1 MYLSHFGLT
10 AFPFQLQP
18 DPAFLFESRG
28 YHYTHQYLR
37 YGLMQ
42 KSGFVVLTGEIGAGK
57 TTLTQAFLAELDPA
71 RITPAM
77 LVSAQLDANS
87 LLLAIGQTFGFAL
100 PQQPTAAR
108 EELETRL
115 GDLLATGRRALLL
128 IDEAQHLSR
137 DALEFLQTFCDM
149 RRDGAALL
157 QCYLIGQP
165 ELREALQARS
175 LEPLRQRIIAG
186 CHLGPLDSTEVQPYI
201 EHRLRCAG
209 WSGNPAFSAE
219 AYARITAWTGG
230 IPRRI
235 NLLCNRLLM
244 DAFVEN
250 RERIEAGQVE
260 SVARVIHEE
269 TGGLLPPVDADKSAS
284 SASAP
289 APAAATARAADE
301 PTLPAPTADLQP
313 QTDRA
318 EPEQLGLLV
327 AAPRRNDARVLLCV
341 AQTPDA
347 RLVMQTLAERLQ
359 VDATLPRPLIV
370 APAPVD
376 SEPLLCAPDVPLSAS
391 TGLPQDLPRWIGEC
405 LAQLAQ
411 RPVAAVLAAGAGDA
425 VLAAALAAHRAGV
438 PVIAVAA
445 GQRRGDRHDPAEVD
459 RALLDRLA
467 GLHLV
472 ADAVDAEVLAAEG
485 AAPASIEWVGNA
497 RIDAVHAALAATPDV
512 SRTAY
517 AAHLAAQGWLGEQG
531 YALLFA
537 QDAAGYT
544 RERLVDWLANVR
556 RLSRVIPVV
565 LAETPALR
573 AALTGQGLS
582 QALNGARVWRI
593 DAPALADT
601 LALLRAARCALTD
614 RPLLADA
621 ARLLGV
627 PHLELR
633 RNAGRRALWGPPQRL
648 GCDFGW
654 MVTAVIDLLD
664 APAASPETLPLGW
677 DGQTA
682 ERIAGVLAAWLPAEE
697 ATAQGAETGLKV
709 G

>member
-18 DPAFLFESRG
+18 DPAFLFQSRG

-71 RITPAM
+71 RVTPGM
-77 LVSAQLDANS
+77 LVSTQLDANS

-100 PQQPTAAR
+100 SQPIAAAR

-128 IDEAQHLSR
+128 IDEAQHLGR
-137 DALEFLQTFCDM
+137 DALEFLQTFCDT

-165 ELREALQARS
+165 ELRETLQSRS
-175 LEPLRQRIIAG
+175 LEPLRRRIIAG

-209 WSGNPAFSAE
+209 WSGNPAISAE
-219 AYARITAWTGG
+219 AYARVTAWTGG

-244 DAFVEN
+244 DAFLDQ
-250 RERIEAGQVE
+250 RERIDAQRVE
-260 SVARVIHEE
+260 SVARALHEE
-269 TGGLLPPVDADKSAS
+269 TGGLLPPVDVQEPAS
-284 SASAP
+284 RTGAP
-289 APAAATARAADE
+289 APAAADTAEA
-301 PTLPAPTADLQP
+301 PSQLPASPANRQP
-313 QTDRA
+313 QTEHT
-318 EPEQLGLLV
+318 EPEQLGLPV
-327 AAPRRNDARVLLCV
+327 ATERRGDARVLLCV

-347 RLVMQTLAERLQ
+347 RLVMQTLVERLR
-359 VDATLPRPLIV
+359 VDTALPQALTV
-370 APAPVD
+370 APARAD
-376 SEPLLCAPDVPLSAS
+376 DEPLLRAPDLPLSPGEG
-391 TGLPQDLPRWIGEC
+391 TPQDLPRWINEC
-405 LAQLAQ
+405 LALLAQ
-411 RPVAAVLAAGAGDA
+411 QPVAAVLAAGAGDA

-445 GQRRGDRHDPAEVD
+445 GQRRGDRHDPAEID
-459 RALLDRLA
+459 RSLLDRLA

-472 ADAVDAEVLAAEG
+472 AEAADAEVLAAEG
-485 AAPASIEWVGNA
+485 VAPASIEWVGNP
-497 RIDAVHAALAATPDV
+497 RVDAVRAALAAAPDA
-512 SRTAY
+512 SRTAH

-537 QDAAGYT
+537 QEAAGYA
-544 RERLVDWLANVR
+544 RDRLVDWLANVR

-573 AALTGQGLS
+573 TALVGQGLS
-582 QALNGARVWRI
+582 QALHGARVWRI
-593 DAPALADT
+593 DAPTLVDT
-601 LALLRAARCALTD
+601 LALVRAARCALTD

-664 APAASPETLPLGW
+664 APAASAETLPLGW

-682 ERIAGVLAAWLPAEE
+682 ERIAGVLAAWLPAER
-697 ATAQGAETGLKV
+697 AAARADVNRVQMG
-709 G
+709 